1 MAPPFPSDADCVAQI
16 NSQLERLMKIEAGPP
31 LSRSV
36 KWLGQDGLDLVEAAV
51 WAEVGTD
58 RAGALADRL
67 DLQSID

>member
-36 KWLGQDGLDLVEAAV
+36 KGWVKMGSTLVEIAF
-51 WAEVGTD
+51 WADVETD